1 MNLNSLVQFC
11 VGVVIAWCA
20 VTHID
25 DIRRSIFRAQAV
37 LMYDSRASSWGS
49 SDCFKQEKKWQNRRG
64 AYQH

>member
-1 MNLNSLVQFC
+1 MNLNGLVQFC
-11 VGVVIAWCA
+11 VGIVIAWCA

-37 LMYDSRASSWGS
+37 LMHDSRASSWGLP
-49 SDCFKQEKKWQNRRG
+49 DYFKQEKKRQNRRV